1 MHVNETHLTSI
12 KEALEF
18 DRRVTV
24 RELSETADLSVGTVH
39 NILSKELKMRKVK
52 FIFLHKLMFILQGN
66 D

>member
-1 MHVNETHLTSI
+1 MHVNETHLTLI

-24 RELSETADLSVGTVH
+24 MELSEVVDLSVGTVH
-39 NILSKELKMRKVK
+39 NILSKELEIRKVK
-52 FIFLHKLMFILQGN
+52 FIFLRKFMFVLQGT